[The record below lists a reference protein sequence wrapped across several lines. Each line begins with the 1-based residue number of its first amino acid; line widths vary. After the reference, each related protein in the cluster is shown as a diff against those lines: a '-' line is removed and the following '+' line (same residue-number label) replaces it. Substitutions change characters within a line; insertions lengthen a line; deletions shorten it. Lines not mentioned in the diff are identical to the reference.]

1 MALDPIILE
10 ALDEVLAAEP
20 QRPELKAQMRQLVT
34 NWFDRNASDDDVAR
48 LIRRVNVHLEQED

>member
-10 ALDEVLAAEP
+10 ALDEVLASEP
-20 QRPELKAQMRQLVT
+20 QRPELKAQLRQLVT
-34 NWFDRNASDDDVAR
+34 NWFERNATEDDVAR